1 MDPQVQQ
8 ALIKWPNVPHCF
20 GWLALDARGN
30 WRMRDNQ
37 AQTLNLLGD
46 KIHNPTLRAFI
57 NRNYL
62 ADEIGRYYFQNGPQ
76 RVYVNFQATPYIAQ
90 FFPDLGWMLHTGQKM
105 PLCNQ
110 VWMTEDGAIIL
121 KSGNYVAQI
130 DDRDMTQALA
140 QIKING
146 RVATTEELMDFL
158 ENKKPSELYQ
168 MAFENVIL
176 PLKKATLQQLAA
188 QIPFVVEPKD

>member
-76 RVYVNFQATPYIAQ
+76 RVYVNLQATPYIAQ
-90 FFPDLGWMLHTGQKM
+90 FFPDLGWILHTGQKM